1 MMDLFRQFL
10 FWSAVVACL
19 VAQVAIVRSTLSAL
33 GAPTGA
39 DGLSPDASEASA
51 TDDRRRPLPAQQRV
65 AELVWVALPAVAI
78 VWLFG
83 AGYRLLGV
91 SA

>member
-78 VWLFG
+78 AWLFG